1 MKGISQPSSSLPQ
14 FSALV
19 HTNKNKRALAKAL
32 RMSADVSGIAADVSG
47 GRARRP
53 DDHRPRGSERFGM
66 MHDDE
71 ADRHEVELTADDVD
85 DVLAPAKDL
94 LSLLDENKR
103 KATDARL
110 LTWHIGQKR
119 PAQGAAKHGKE
130 SEWVLIGKYP
140 TKEEARVAPRCRP
153 NGVKFRKG
161 RNNATLSY
169 YSCLTHEDKG
179 CPCVLHRGAAGDWLV
194 ETRGGETCDAHAEI
208 RSEEVITWSTLTEPP
223 R

>member
-53 DDHRPRGSERFGM
+53 DDIARGSERFGM

-71 ADRHEVELTADDVD
+71 ADRHEVELTADDD

-103 KATDARL
+103 K
-110 LTWHIGQKR
+110 
-119 PAQGAAKHGKE
+119 
-130 SEWVLIGKYP
+130 
-140 TKEEARVAPRCRP
+140 
-153 NGVKFRKG
+153 
-161 RNNATLSY
+161 
-169 YSCLTHEDKG
+169 
-179 CPCVLHRGAAGDWLV
+179 
-194 ETRGGETCDAHAEI
+194 
-208 RSEEVITWSTLTEPP
+208 PP
-223 R
+223 